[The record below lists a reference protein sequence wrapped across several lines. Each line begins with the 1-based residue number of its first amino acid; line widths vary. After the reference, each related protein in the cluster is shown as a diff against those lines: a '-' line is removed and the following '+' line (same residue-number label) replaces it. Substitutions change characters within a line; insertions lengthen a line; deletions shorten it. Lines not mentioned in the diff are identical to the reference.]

1 MTTIANH
8 LHLSLLNVAE
18 TNIGQGINFVN
29 LVVSK
34 AIMAMK
40 VMTVVSIRLHAKFAR
55 MKKHH
60 GWRKTINT
68 AAVVLCF

>member
-1 MTTIANH
+1 MTTIAKH

-55 MKKHH
+55 MKQHH

>member
-34 AIMAMK
+34 HIMAMK
-40 VMTVVSIRLHAKFAR
+40 VMTVVSIRIHAKFAQ
-55 MKKHH
+55 MNQHH
-60 GWRKTINT
+60 GW
-68 AAVVLCF
+68 